1 MDILLSIYNFFLL
14 VLFCVPLS
22 IALVGYLQTKRPI
35 FLATCLLFAF
45 YIADNLVIYMT
56 EMVDWF
62 ATTYDLKFMTVPAFK
77 TLIYAGTFICLIE
90 IIQHY
95 LNKKTPAFIYGILA
109 LVLTLLLFIP
119 LLPNSA
125 LKVWCY
131 YFPCQVF
138 TFLIGIYTLNI
149 IKSQPERQDHPGF
162 ASFQKLASLTIIFSV
177 LIVIEDTIVIFNL
190 DTYTDLMVKINNR
203 SLTEDILSIIYAILA
218 IRIMV
223 PLFHVTAPGSDSD
236 KISAVIES
244 PEPEPVNQQI
254 STGKIDSPETPVTDA
269 NVQGSP
275 VRESDFQQPLE
286 KTLPDTGSS
295 EDYSKF
301 FLFCR
306 EYQLTTREQ
315 DIFRE
320 LLKNKNNTE
329 ISEALFISLG
339 TVKAHVHN
347 IFSKLEVSKRQQ
359 LIDKYDA
366 FQADEENS

>member
-1 MDILLSIYNFFLL
+1 
-14 VLFCVPLS
+14 
-22 IALVGYLQTKRPI
+22 
-35 FLATCLLFAF
+35 
-45 YIADNLVIYMT
+45 MT
-56 EMVDWF
+56 EVVDWF
-62 ATTYDLKFMTVPAFK
+62 ATTYNLKFMTVPAFK
-77 TLIYAGTFICLIE
+77 TLIFAGTFICLIE

-109 LVLTLLLFIP
+109 LILTILLFIP

-125 LKVWCY
+125 LKVWFY

-138 TFLIGIYTLNI
+138 TFIVGIYALNI
-149 IKSQPERQDHPGF
+149 MKGQPERQAHPDF
-162 ASFQKLASLTIIFSV
+162 VLFRKLTLLTVVFSI

-190 DTYTDLMVKINNR
+190 DTYTNLIVKINNR

-218 IRIMV
+218 IRIMA
-223 PLFHVTAPGSDSD
+223 PLFHVSAPGSDSD
-236 KISAVIES
+236 KISTVTGS
-244 PEPEPVNQQI
+244 PEPELVDQQI
-254 STGKIDSPETPVTDA
+254 SVKKIDAPEIPVKDA
-269 NVQGSP
+269 NIQDAP
-275 VRESDFQQPLE
+275 IRESDIQQTPA
-286 KTLPDTGSS
+286 KTLPDTGSA

-347 IFSKLEVSKRQQ
+347 IFSKLEVSRRQQ

-366 FQADEENS
+366 FQADEENL